1 MNNLVNSYKFSIH
14 NKKNFSKPKNII
26 SKKKVIFVEFNR
38 MSSSIISYSY
48 LTNILSKKYKSQIFA
63 YRLTAKKNLFKDFLW
78 KIASKI
84 RIFNTF
90 QVYKSFGVNEFFN
103 SNTFFIKSDNLKKI
117 SKIKKKIHS
126 KEDLLNLKV
135 NNIYIGDLI
144 YDSYLKNYL
153 KATINLKDKNFNLF
167 LEHSL
172 NMFLHWIEVFKKYD
186 VKSVVVSHSVYT
198 LAIPLRIAISK
209 NISAFQCN
217 MHDIYRLSKKNLYA
231 YREFFEYKNKSKQL
245 DLKIKKKA
253 IQLAKQKIQKKF
265 SGTSLSLGAS
275 VHTSAYRKKFYK
287 KILQKSNKTKILI
300 ATHCFFDNPHP
311 YGLHLFV
318 DFYEWL
324 EFLGKLSSKTNFDWY
339 IKLHPDYIDGTK
351 KIILDFIDRYPN
363 INYIPS
369 KYSHH
374 QLISEGIDVAL
385 TCWGS
390 IAHEYPIFKKTV
402 INCSRNNPHINYDFS
417 LHPKTVEEYKNMILN
432 LDKFK
437 IKINQKKIHEFYAMH
452 FVLQKDNWMIDKFDE
467 IVHSKEYGYNYIFTS
482 NFYDFWMNKEFN
494 INKHERILENV
505 SSFVDSKDYLMGWNK
520 KNLNKFCAE

>member
-14 NKKNFSKPKNII
+14 NKKIFSKPKNII
-26 SKKKVIFVEFNR
+26 RKKKVIFVEFNR

-117 SKIKKKIHS
+117 AKIKKKIHS

-144 YDSYLKNYL
+144 YDSYLRNYL

-172 NMFLHWIEVFKKYD
+172 NMFFHWIEVFKKYD

-217 MHDIYRLSKKNLYA
+217 IHDIYRLSKKNFYA
-231 YREFFEYKNKSKQL
+231 YREFFEYQKQQYLKKNYLEAQTHNICLKMEASSLKCDLLHHIQFLINCHNVENSLKVQILFCSPTTCFQNTIIGSSLIISFLTKLLSK
-245 DLKIKKKA
+245 
-253 IQLAKQKIQKKF
+253 
-265 SGTSLSLGAS
+265 LSYSFLTLSIAS
-275 VHTSAYRKKFYK
+275 VGQAF
-287 KILQKSNKTKILI
+287 LKSITPSSLN
-300 ATHCFFDNPHP
+300 FF
-311 YGLHLFV
+311 
-318 DFYEWL
+318 
-324 EFLGKLSSKTNFDWY
+324 SCS
-339 IKLHPDYIDGTK
+339 
-351 KIILDFIDRYPN
+351 FI
-363 INYIPS
+363 
-369 KYSHH
+369 
-374 QLISEGIDVAL
+374 
-385 TCWGS
+385 
-390 IAHEYPIFKKTV
+390 F
-402 INCSRNNPHINYDFS
+402 
-417 LHPKTVEEYKNMILN
+417 
-432 LDKFK
+432 
-437 IKINQKKIHEFYAMH
+437 
-452 FVLQKDNWMIDKFDE
+452 
-467 IVHSKEYGYNYIFTS
+467 
-482 NFYDFWMNKEFN
+482 
-494 INKHERILENV
+494 
-505 SSFVDSKDYLMGWNK
+505 
-520 KNLNKFCAE
+520 